1 MSIPFSA
8 SFLVCIFSC
17 RDSVISCLPFVLLTE
32 VNVPNSLSESAIS
45 QVSFIRG
52 TGNLGSYFLSTYPV
66 TWVLKLHCQ
75 NCPSV

>member
-1 MSIPFSA
+1 MSIPIVA
-8 SFLVCIFSC
+8 SFFVCILLC
-17 RDSVISCLPFVLLTE
+17 RDSVISCLPFVLLAD

-66 TWVLKLHCQ
+66 TWVLKS
-75 NCPSV
+75 NYRN